1 MMLKTTDDIQQGGG
15 MKKTVCGIIGGV
27 ACLVSLSALPGFAAE
42 LLDVKPNVASG
53 SVSVEVTA
61 DIPMTYTYYKVPGE
75 ARAVVDI
82 ADADPEKV
90 EPLIVV
96 NKGAVS
102 SISVDK
108 AMISSMTVS
117 RLVFNLVSE
126 TDIHVVAADDRKKL
140 TVSFGKGGEV
150 VAPSKPVV
158 ADLNPP
164 TVAAP
169 VVAPPVT
176 AAKVEVAV
184 APESAARQEKEEDPL
199 GLDEPQ
205 PKAAAPKAS
214 APVSSPLP
222 SAQTAVIVPK
232 LAPVVPEASAPISSE
247 PMVVTGVV
255 VGNKTIDVSGKSA
268 ISDYKSMTLNDPAR
282 LVIDVPGVKGFSASS
297 FTVKKFGIDK
307 IRVATNGSNVR
318 IVLDSSSSRLPAYKI
333 VKTAK
338 GLQIQF

>member
-1 MMLKTTDDIQQGGG
+1 
-15 MKKTVCGIIGGV
+15 MKKTVCGVIGGV
-27 ACLVSLSALPGFAAE
+27 ACIASLSALPGFAAE

-150 VAPSKPVV
+150 VADSKPVIAV
-158 ADLNPP
+158 SPAPI
-164 TVAAP
+164 VAAP
-169 VVAPPVT
+169 VVSPPATV
-176 AAKVEVAV
+176 AKVEIVA
-184 APESAARQEKEEDPL
+184 APEPAKQEKEDDPL

-205 PKAAAPKAS
+205 PKAAAPKTS
-214 APVSSPLP
+214 AAVAPAP
-222 SAQTAVIVPK
+222 SAQAVVIVPK
-232 LAPVVPEASAPISSE
+232 LAPVVPDTSASILSE
-247 PMVVTGVV
+247 PLVVTGVV
-255 VGNKTIDVSGKSA
+255 VGNKIIDISGKSA
-268 ISDYKSMTLNDPAR
+268 ISDYKTMTLNDPAR
-282 LVIDVPGVKGFSASS
+282 LVIDVPAVKGFPGSS
-297 FTVKKFGIDK
+297 FSVKKFGIEK

-318 IVLDSSSSRLPAYKI
+318 IVLDSSSSKLPTYKI